1 MAVQSSSLVE
11 PLHVRFTHSQAG
23 RLPTCRTFLLRD
35 IHPSS
40 SAVLPCRQMLET
52 STAVQ
57 CPTVAYQLAGT
68 KKVQQ
73 DLAAAGTLEHF
84 LPQQADRDLVDACCA
99 GLLCQHRACLCML
112 AIRWGSCG
120 RALPC
125 QQLACVLGW
134 AGACVCTSS
143 LSASLLQ
150 HIVAADCRCNVLE

>member
-11 PLHVRFTHSQAG
+11 LLHVRYFTHSQAG
-23 RLPTCRTFLLRD
+23 RLPTCRTFLLHD

-57 CPTVAYQLAGT
+57 CPSVAYQLAGT

-99 GLLCQHRACLCML
+99 GLLCQHRACLCMP
-112 AIRWGSCG
+112 AIRWGGCG
-120 RALPC
+120 RSQSCLALPATGMC
-125 QQLACVLGW
+125 PGVGRRER
-134 AGACVCTSS
+134 VY
-143 LSASLLQ
+143 LLT
-150 HIVAADCRCNVLE
+150 ICKPPATYSGC